1 MAETNTANDFKHYM
15 THENVWGYKKRFD
28 TILRTVEECAVG
40 KKEFRIIDVGCGNGA
55 MVAIPLAEHGFNVFG
70 IDFDPISIDKANELA
85 KNIPAKFA
93 VGKASDFADT
103 KYDFVICSEVLEHV
117 HEYNALIDDLA
128 ALVKDDGTVFVTIP
142 NGWGPYEI
150 ERFIFV
156 RSGLLTFPRWLR
168 DKIKGRASSYANS
181 TENMDCGHV
190 NFFTFNRM
198 YNALA
203 KHFTIRRVHHTTLFS
218 GAVSHILFKNNAAF
232 LQWNSTLVDKLP
244 HAMSSGWYFVCSK
257 KR

>member
-1 MAETNTANDFKHYM
+1 MMHTPYRKMFCKRIVHSVESKEIDMTAIH
-15 THENVWGYKKRFD
+15 
-28 TILRTVEECAVG
+28 
-40 KKEFRIIDVGCGNGA
+40 
-55 MVAIPLAEHGFNVFG
+55 
-70 IDFDPISIDKANELA
+70 
-85 KNIPAKFA
+85 
-93 VGKASDFADT
+93 
-103 KYDFVICSEVLEHV
+103 
-117 HEYNALIDDLA
+117 
-128 ALVKDDGTVFVTIP
+128 
-142 NGWGPYEI
+142 
-150 ERFIFV
+150 IFV

-168 DKIKGRASSYANS
+168 DKIKGRTSSYANS

-218 GAVSHILFKNNAAF
+218 GAVSHILFKNNAEF
-232 LQWNSTLVDKLP
+232 LRWNSTVIDKLP